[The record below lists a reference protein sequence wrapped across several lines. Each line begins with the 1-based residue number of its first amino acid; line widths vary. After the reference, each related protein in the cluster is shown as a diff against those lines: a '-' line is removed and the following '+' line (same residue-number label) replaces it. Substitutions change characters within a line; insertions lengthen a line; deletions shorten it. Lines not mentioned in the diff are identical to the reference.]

1 MADLANVLAAGLN
14 LTEEQL
20 NQLAANAAAWRD
32 SELRQLAEDVA
43 RAKEGTRLTANGYE
57 LLGKAIAGK
66 ELRFTRIMLGD
77 ANGETPDE
85 ETQYNMNALIHP
97 QFEAAITQV
106 QHTGGGTM
114 AVRCRVTNVEVE
126 DGFRIAEV
134 GLFALDPDTGEEL
147 MYCYRNSGIASDW
160 MPSGDGSVLWD
171 LVFTVITVI
180 DKATNITAVIDGGLV
195 YVTQTEFLQHLSS
208 ANPHPNLPSL
218 ADTIEDVADSV
229 WVNGGDNNL
238 HPMSVSALGN
248 QILGGEASNIPKMN
262 SRLTQ
267 AEINLTNIYLQ
278 LKAKE
283 DLGIEGN
290 LLMIEPFTDK
300 DCCDMYECKVLVAVA
315 GVDDIQLETDKDILV
330 GSWYTLTDGT
340 NSELVQIKSVARND
354 TKVVAILEQ
363 NVINTYN
370 LNNAQ
375 LLRTTS
381 LIGDHNATGAG
392 DIRAT
397 TLNFTE
403 TFKGMGGNVEQILAL
418 NTTQANANN
427 FTITNDGTFTVDGYF
442 TLKSA

>member
-1 MADLANVLAAGLN
+1 MADLANVLGAGLN

-66 ELRFTRIMLGD
+66 ELRFTRIMVGD
-77 ANGETPDE
+77 ANGLTPTE
-85 ETQYNMNALIHP
+85 EEQYEMNALIHP

-114 AVRCRVTNVEVE
+114 AVRCQVRNAEVTE
-126 DGFRIAEV
+126 GFRLAEI

-147 MYCYRNSGIASDW
+147 MYCYRNSGVASDW
-160 MPSGDGSVLWD
+160 MPSGDGAVLWD
-171 LVFTVITVI
+171 LVYTVITVI

-195 YVTQTEFLQHLSS
+195 YITQTEFLQHVASD
-208 ANPHPNLPSL
+208 NPHPNLPHL
-218 ADTIEDVADSV
+218 AEEITDVANSV
-229 WVNGGDNNL
+229 WVNGGDNQL
-238 HPMSVSALGN
+238 HPMPVSALGK
-248 QILGGEASNIPKMN
+248 QILGGDASNIPKMN

-267 AEINLTNIYLQ
+267 AEINLANIYLQ
-278 LKAKE
+278 LKSKE
-283 DLGIEGN
+283 ELGIEGN

-300 DCCDMYECKVLVAVA
+300 DCCDMYACKVIVAVA

-363 NVINTYN
+363 NVIYTYN
-370 LNNAQ
+370 LNNTQ

-381 LIGDHNATGAG
+381 TIGDQSAGGAG

-403 TFKGMGGNVEQILAL
+403 TFTGTGGNAEQVLPL
-418 NTTQANANN
+418 NTTQNNANN
-427 FTITNDGTFTVDGYF
+427 FTVTGGGTFTVDGYF
-442 TLKSA
+442 TLSA